1 MGYNPEVSSEE
12 FAIDLTGV
20 GNGKSKSYTIPEGDY
35 TVILTDLEKGISSN
49 NNPQWIWTFEVGN
62 GPHVGFSL
70 KMWTATTAAAT
81 WKIGQV
87 LEALELASPGE
98 VVKFSKD
105 DAIGRRCVAEVID
118 SEYNSTTR
126 SKIETLMPHPE
137 GSKGD
142 GDEIPF

>member
-1 MGYNPEVSSEE
+1 
-12 FAIDLTGV
+12 
-20 GNGKSKSYTIPEGDY
+20 
-35 TVILTDLEKGISSN
+35 
-49 NNPQWIWTFEVGN
+49 
-62 GPHVGFSL
+62 
-70 KMWTATTAAAT
+70 MWTATTAAAT
-81 WKIGQV
+81 WKISQV

-126 SKIETLMPHPE
+126 SKIETLTPHPE